1 MADDE
6 KISGLDPASALTD
19 TDLTAV
25 VQDIGGGVL
34 QTLKSQA
41 SAWYTYIRTKL
52 LAAVTVFTK
61 NVSVQSV
68 ALSDGTNIAT
78 NASAGNVFTVTLG
91 GDRTL
96 SNPTDLTDGMLLEWL
111 IKQDGT
117 GTRLL
122 SYGSKF
128 VWLATG
134 TAPTLLTAPGS
145 VDRILA
151 VYIAADDK
159 LYAFKAG
166 SGSGGGGGASELA
179 DLTDVDLTGLANG
192 DGLYWNNSTSK
203 WEPAPVPGTGVYD
216 VTWSWYNKPGAGEKL
231 VNFVPN
237 VDLELPANLA
247 GSVFRSD
254 VAATSSAVFKIQKN
268 GTDVATVTFAA
279 AATTGTLSTQAAVSF
294 AASDLVTVV
303 APASQDATLEGV
315 GFTLRFTEV

>member
-6 KISGLDPASALTD
+6 KISALDPASAISD

-25 VQDIGGGVL
+25 VQDIGGG
-34 QTLKSQA
+34 TLKTLKAQA
-41 SAWYTYIRTKL
+41 SALYTYIRTKL
-52 LAAVTVFTK
+52 LAAVTVFSK

-78 NASAGNVFTVTLG
+78 NASAGNIFTVTLG

-96 SNPTDLTDGMLLEWL
+96 SNPTNLTDGMLLEWL

-117 GTRLL
+117 GSRLL

-159 LYAFKAG
+159 LYAFRAG
-166 SGSGGGGGASELA
+166 SGTGGGASALS
-179 DLTDVDLTGLANG
+179 DLTDVDLTGLADG
-192 DGLYWNNSTSK
+192 DGLYWNNTTSK

-216 VTWSWYNKPGAGEKL
+216 ITWSWYDKPGAAEKL

-237 VDLELPANLA
+237 VDLELPTDLA

-254 VAATSSAVFKIQKN
+254 VAAASSAVFKIQKN

-279 AATTGTLSTQAAVSF
+279 SATTGTLSTQAAVSF
-294 AASDLVTVV
+294 AAGDLLTVV
-303 APASQDATLEGV
+303 APASQDSTLEGV